1 MNVHSVLKFHL
12 ANVFIVVRGSNDFG
26 EHVALILVENVTL
39 QLSGF
44 PDKMQTQGKRSVRIG
59 YISSM
64 IPEQNTTMKK
74 VNILIVDDE
83 ALIREG
89 LRSLLSGEAFV
100 GHISEAGDAAQFHE
114 AIAAGRVDLILL
126 DIRLRNTTGV
136 ELLETVRKLE
146 PRPKVIAVTGMEG
159 VELIINLL
167 KGGVDGI
174 VYKLDGYEEIRK
186 TISSILTSGNYYPE
200 KVLRIIQSNAKSWD
214 HIPTVV
220 LYAHELNMLKAIA
233 RGSITKEIASELKMA
248 ETTAETYRM
257 RLLKKVGVPN
267 TAALL
272 AYAYR
277 NGIL

>member
-1 MNVHSVLKFHL
+1 MD
-12 ANVFIVVRGSNDFG
+12 R
-26 EHVALILVENVTL
+26 
-39 QLSGF
+39 
-44 PDKMQTQGKRSVRIG
+44 
-59 YISSM
+59 
-64 IPEQNTTMKK
+64 

-89 LRSLLSGEAFV
+89 LRSLLQTEPFAGGIYEAAD
-100 GHISEAGDAAQFHE
+100 SQQFE
-114 AIAAGRVDLILL
+114 TQIRRNRIDIILL

-136 ELLETVRKLE
+136 ELLDSIRRMT

-167 KGGVDGI
+167 KRGVDGI

-186 TISSILTSGNYYPE
+186 TIRSILASGNYFPD
-200 KVLRIIQSNAKSWD
+200 KILRIIQSNAKAWEHTPS
-214 HIPTVV
+214 VV
-220 LYAHELNMLKAIA
+220 LTVQELDILKALA
-233 RGSITKEIASELKMA
+233 RGSITKEIANELKMA
-248 ETTAETYRM
+248 EATAETYRL
-257 RLLKKVGVPN
+257 RLIKKVGVSN